1 MTWGLSA
8 GLFFAVFFA
17 TIGATKVVLIQ
28 LQQRSLLDLPNDR
41 SSHSVPT
48 PRGGGLAVL
57 FVFLTALM
65 VLAAV
70 GEVPKALVTGLFC
83 LTVALGA
90 LSWVDDLRG
99 LGPFLRLGGHI
110 AGVGVALALGL
121 VEGPVFGGLLPPW
134 LDNLAAA
141 FLWVWFIN
149 LFNFMDG
156 IDGIAG
162 IEAASI
168 GIGISALVA
177 LSGMGGGIGYIALAL
192 VGAAVGFLAWNWH
205 PARIFLGDVGSVP
218 LGFLLGWLLLSL
230 AAQGYWVTALILSAY
245 FLVDAT
251 ATLVKRLMR
260 GEKIWQ
266 AHRQH
271 FYQIAVQRG
280 KSHAEVS
287 RAVGVANGFLI
298 MLALLATYGYE
309 GAAVIGAIVVIFG
322 LVFWMLKSERNLPR
336 AGRRE

>member
-28 LQQRSLLDLPNDR
+28 LQRRSLLDLPNDR

-57 FVFLTALM
+57 FVFLTALIL
-65 VLAAV
+65 LAAF
-70 GEVPKALVTGLFC
+70 GDVPKPQATWLFALTL
-83 LTVALGA
+83 ALGG

-99 LGPFLRLGGHI
+99 LSPFLRLGGHV
-110 AGVGVALALGL
+110 VGIGLAMALGL
-121 VEGPVFGGLLPPW
+121 IDGPVFGGLLPP
-134 LDNLAAA
+134 LFDKIAAA

-162 IEAASI
+162 VETASVAIGVAALAVLL
-168 GIGISALVA
+168 GVGDGLH
-177 LSGMGGGIGYIALAL
+177 YIALGLA
-192 VGAAVGFLAWNWH
+192 GAALGFLIWNWH
-205 PARIFLGDVGSVP
+205 PAKIFLGDVGSVP
-218 LGFLLGWLLLSL
+218 IGFLLGWMLLSI
-230 AAQGYWVTALILSAY
+230 AAKGYWAAALILPGY

-251 ATLVKRLMR
+251 LTLMKRALR
-260 GEKIWQ
+260 GDKIWQ
-266 AHRQH
+266 AHREH
-271 FYQIAVQRG
+271 FYQYAVLRG

-287 RAVGVANGFLI
+287 SAIAVANVLLVA
-298 MLALLATYGYE
+298 LALTAIPGQE
-309 GAAVIGAIVVIFG
+309 HWAIIGAVCVVTVLI
-322 LVFWMLKSERNLPR
+322 LWMLRSSR
-336 AGRRE
+336 AAPTEGREK